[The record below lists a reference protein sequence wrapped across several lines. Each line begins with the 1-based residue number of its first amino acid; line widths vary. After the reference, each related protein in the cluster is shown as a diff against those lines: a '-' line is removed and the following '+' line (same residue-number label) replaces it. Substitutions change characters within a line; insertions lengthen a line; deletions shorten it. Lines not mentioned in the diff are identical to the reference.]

1 LVRESIQNPVTPA
14 LVGVTVLV
22 IVLSIFVWA
31 WAVRRPAP
39 ASEAA
44 APPQATTTEARP
56 FTYAAIGA
64 SDVVG
69 VGAAD
74 PSAESWVNVLHSY
87 MPQGTRFLRLGR
99 SGITLREANEV
110 EVPEAVAVK
119 PDLVTLWNAVN
130 DATQGVPLNTYRDE
144 LEKAL
149 TRLTEET
156 PAQVILLNV
165 PDVTVLMSG
174 VPEEQRA
181 LVRGGIVQWNKAIDE
196 VALRYSERVTVVDLF
211 PVSAE
216 VLDHPEYISPDNFH
230 PSTSGYERLALIVW
244 QIIER
249 DSLLRQ

>member
-1 LVRESIQNPVTPA
+1 VRESIQNPVTPA

-39 ASEAA
+39 ASEAVGQ
-44 APPQATTTEARP
+44 PQATLTEVQP
-56 FTYAAIGA
+56 ITYAAIGA

-74 PSAESWVNVLHSY
+74 PSAQSWVNVLHGY
-87 MPQGTRFLRLGR
+87 MPQGTRFVRLGR
-99 SGITLREANEV
+99 SGITLQEANEV
-110 EVPEAVAVK
+110 EVPEAVEAK

-149 TRLTEET
+149 GRLTEET
-156 PAQVILLNV
+156 PAQVIILNV
-165 PDVTVLMSG
+165 PDVTVLMNG
-174 VPEEQRA
+174 VSEEERA
-181 LVRGGIVQWNKAIDE
+181 LVQGGVVQWNKAIDE
-196 VALRYSERVTVVDLF
+196 VASRYTDRVTVVDLF
-211 PVSAE
+211 PVSGE

-230 PSTSGYERLALIVW
+230 LSTSGYERLAQIVW
-244 QIIER
+244 QTIER